1 MAEPTMATRAVYC
14 GSAAWRR
21 RIVANPQKRNG
32 ATARNHRPAHCA
44 GSIPS
49 GMCIA
54 SAGVGQRT
62 TAARTT
68 TAKKQSFS
76 IHAVFSSSIAAKA
89 LTAAAAAGL
98 PPRDVVF
105 VMQQRPLSHR
115 ASFASRAPTSP
126 TGKPTTSAGR
136 GPPPRTIS
144 DNLPQRGRGIADGHN
159 RAFQS
164 RPQRL
169 HRRRRPR
176 ALLAACAAARTSGR
190 SIAQSTSLRT
200 LVRPAWSIFTSQRTA
215 FPAANAARPRST
227 ASG

>member
-32 ATARNHRPAHCA
+32 ANGEEPETGPRRRQHAFRECASPA
-44 GSIPS
+44 P
-49 GMCIA
+49 A
-54 SAGVGQRT
+54 SARGRPPRGR
-62 TAARTT
+62 RRPII
-68 TAKKQSFS
+68 KLSDS
-76 IHAVFSSSIAAKA
+76 WDSSSSIAAKA

-126 TGKPTTSAGR
+126 TGKPTTAPAAAR
-136 GPPPRTIS
+136 RRRTIS
-144 DNLPQRGRGIADGHN
+144 RIFHSAVGALPTATIAPV
-159 RAFQS
+159 QP

-176 ALLAACAAARTSGR
+176 ACAACAAARTSGR
-190 SIAQSTSLRT
+190 SIAQRVSLRT
-200 LVRPAWSIFTSQRTA
+200 LVRPAWSIFTSQRIA
-215 FPAANAARPRST
+215 LPAANAARPRST